1 MCILNSV
8 RIPAELCKTIFFVEN
23 VESSQDVSSCDID
36 ILFMTTIRRAKTFYN
51 KVSRPTKNEQKHISV
66 MMLFKQELLRHFLYC
81 RYWFFLLAIEFNN
94 YLYQGWLPCWFFSII
109 LKNSYQSI
117 LKVQILLFST
127 NLVAYHF
134 WIATSILNWEI
145 INFCI
150 WLHRCIL
157 K

>member
-117 LKVQILLFST
+117 LKVQILLF
-127 NLVAYHF
+127 LVAYHF

>member
-1 MCILNSV
+1 MNFVTLNTNIDYKFRIILNSV

-127 NLVAYHF
+127 ISWL
-134 WIATSILNWEI
+134 I
-145 INFCI
+145 IFG
-150 WLHRCIL
+150 
-157 K
+157 